1 MFTTLTTE
9 KEATNMEETPT
20 TYTETKTTKLER
32 DPIRTVIMASMI
44 GTAIE
49 FFDFYAY
56 GTAAATYFPN
66 VFFPDVTPTIA
77 MILSLLTFGV
87 AFVARPLGSLLF
99 GHFGDKLGRKRA
111 LVVSLLMM
119 GLSTVAIGFLPG
131 FKAIGM
137 ASIILLCLARFIQ
150 GIGLGGEWSG
160 AVLVA
165 TENAPKGKRALFG
178 SFTELGAPI
187 GFFLSNGLYYILES
201 TLNQSQMASFG
212 WRIPFLASAVL
223 VVVGLW
229 VRRRMQETPL
239 FRLAQQRDNVQKAP
253 LVEVFVKNWRQVLQG
268 TLAMAVS
275 YTFFFLLSTWSLSYA
290 TTVLGFDNKEFLLLL
305 MGSVIA
311 FGGMI
316 VYSSILS
323 DKFGRRKVLLTGTI
337 VIAVFA
343 FVFPFFFQG
352 QRNIWGSLFFL
363 LVGFVAMGIVY
374 GPIGALLPELFPT
387 NTRYSGAGIAYN
399 MSAIVGAAFAPT
411 IASWLVTEWGI
422 HAVGYYLAI
431 MAVVSMVALFFT
443 KETKGIDYTK

>member
-1 MFTTLTTE
+1 
-9 KEATNMEETPT
+9 MEETPT
-20 TYTETKTTKLER
+20 TYTGTETKALQR
-32 DPIRTVIMASMI
+32 DPVRTVIMASMI

-66 VFFPDVTPTIA
+66 VFFPSVTPTIA

-119 GLSTVAIGFLPG
+119 GISTVAIGFLPG

-137 ASIILLCLARFIQ
+137 ASIMLLCLARFIQ

-187 GFFLSNGLYYILES
+187 GFFLSNGLYYVLES
-201 TLNQSQMASFG
+201 TLTPAQMAAFG

-229 VRRRMQETPL
+229 IRRRMQETPL

-253 LVEVFVKNWRQVLQG
+253 LVEVFAKNWRQVLQG

-323 DKFGRRKVLLTGTI
+323 DKFGRRKVLLTGTFVI
-337 VIAVFA
+337 VAFA

-352 QRNIWGSLFFL
+352 ERNLWGSLFFL
-363 LVGFVAMGIVY
+363 LVGFLAMGIVY

-411 IASWLVTEWGI
+411 IASWLVSEWGI
-422 HAVGYYLAI
+422 HAVGDYLAI
-431 MAVVSMVALFFT
+431 MAVVSMIALFFT
-443 KETKGIDYTK
+443 KETKSIDYTK

>member
-1 MFTTLTTE
+1 
-9 KEATNMEETPT
+9 MEETPT
-20 TYTETKTTKLER
+20 TYTATKATKLER
-32 DPIRTVIMASMI
+32 DPIKTVIMASMI

-56 GTAAATYFPN
+56 GTATATYFPN
-66 VFFPDVTPTIA
+66 VFFPNVTPTIA

-137 ASIILLCLARFIQ
+137 ASIVLLCLARFIQ

-201 TLNQSQMASFG
+201 TLSQSQMASFG
-212 WRIPFLASAVL
+212 WRIPFLASAIL

-239 FRLAQQRDNVQKAP
+239 FRLAQQRDEVQKAP
-253 LVEVFVKNWRQVLQG
+253 LVEVFAKNWRQVLQG
-268 TLAMAVS
+268 TMAMAVS

-290 TTVLGFDNKEFLLLL
+290 TTALGFDNKEFLLLL

-323 DKFGRRKVLLTGTI
+323 DKFGRRKVLLTGTVVI
-337 VIAVFA
+337 VAFA
-343 FVFPFFFQG
+343 FIFPFFFQG
-352 QRNIWGSLFFL
+352 QHNVWGSLFFL

-374 GPIGALLPELFPT
+374 GPVGALLPELFPT

-411 IASWLVTEWGI
+411 IASWLVAEWGI

-431 MAVVSMVALFFT
+431 MAVVSMIALFFT

>member
-1 MFTTLTTE
+1 
-9 KEATNMEETPT
+9 MEETPT

>member
-1 MFTTLTTE
+1 
-9 KEATNMEETPT
+9 MEETPT
-20 TYTETKTTKLER
+20 TYTGTETKALQR
-32 DPIRTVIMASMI
+32 DPVRTVIMASMI

-66 VFFPDVTPTIA
+66 VFFPSVTPTIA

-119 GLSTVAIGFLPG
+119 GISTVAIGFLPG

-137 ASIILLCLARFIQ
+137 ASIMLLCLARFIQ

-187 GFFLSNGLYYILES
+187 GFFLSNGLYYVLES
-201 TLNQSQMASFG
+201 ILTPAQMAAFG

-253 LVEVFVKNWRQVLQG
+253 LVEVFAKNWRQVLQG

-323 DKFGRRKVLLTGTI
+323 DKFGRRKVLLTGTFVI
-337 VIAVFA
+337 VAFA

-352 QRNIWGSLFFL
+352 ERNLWGSLFFL
-363 LVGFVAMGIVY
+363 LVGFLAMGIVY

-411 IASWLVTEWGI
+411 IASWLVSEWGI

-431 MAVVSMVALFFT
+431 MAVVSMIALFFT
-443 KETKGIDYTK
+443 KETKSIDYTK

>member
-1 MFTTLTTE
+1 
-9 KEATNMEETPT
+9 MEETPT

-239 FRLAQQRDNVQKAP
+239 FRLAQQRIMCK
-253 LVEVFVKNWRQVLQG
+253 K
-268 TLAMAVS
+268 
-275 YTFFFLLSTWSLSYA
+275 
-290 TTVLGFDNKEFLLLL
+290 
-305 MGSVIA
+305 
-311 FGGMI
+311 
-316 VYSSILS
+316 
-323 DKFGRRKVLLTGTI
+323 RR
-337 VIAVFA
+337 
-343 FVFPFFFQG
+343 
-352 QRNIWGSLFFL
+352 
-363 LVGFVAMGIVY
+363 
-374 GPIGALLPELFPT
+374 
-387 NTRYSGAGIAYN
+387 
-399 MSAIVGAAFAPT
+399 
-411 IASWLVTEWGI
+411 
-422 HAVGYYLAI
+422 
-431 MAVVSMVALFFT
+431 
-443 KETKGIDYTK
+443 

>member
-1 MFTTLTTE
+1 
-9 KEATNMEETPT
+9 MEEISN
-20 TYTETKTTKLER
+20 TYSLTEAKVAKMER
-32 DPIRTVIMASMI
+32 DPVKTVIMASMI

-66 VFFPDVTPTIA
+66 VFFPSVTPTIA

-119 GLSTVAIGFLPG
+119 GLSTVVIGFLPG
-131 FKAIGM
+131 YRTLGMTAIL
-137 ASIILLCLARFIQ
+137 LLCLARFTQ

-187 GFFLSNGLYYILES
+187 GFFLSNGLYVILE
-201 TLNQSQMASFG
+201 TVLTKSQMVEFG
-212 WRIPFLASAVL
+212 WRVPFVASAVL
-223 VVVGLW
+223 VVFGLW
-229 VRRRMQETPL
+229 VRRKMQETPL
-239 FRLAQQRDNVQKAP
+239 FRLAQKRDNVKKAP
-253 LVEVFVKNWRQVLQG
+253 LAQVFTKSWKQILQG
-268 TLAMAVS
+268 TFIMAVS
-275 YTFFFLLSTWSLSYA
+275 YTFFFLLSTWSLSYGTA
-290 TTVLGFDNKEFLLLL
+290 VLGFDSREFLMLL
-305 MGSVIA
+305 MGSIVVFA
-311 FGGMI
+311 GMI

-323 DKFGRRKVLLTGTI
+323 DRFGRRTVLLAGTAAI
-337 VIAVFA
+337 FVFS

-352 QRNIWGSLFFL
+352 HQNVVGTLFFL
-363 LVGFVAMGIVY
+363 LVGFLAMGVIY
-374 GPIGALLPELFPT
+374 GPVGAMLPELFPT
-387 NTRYSGAGIAYN
+387 STRYSGAGIAYN

-411 IASWLVTEWGI
+411 IASWLVGQWGI
-422 HAVGYYLAI
+422 HAVGYYLAF
-431 MAVVSMVALFFT
+431 MSLVSIVALLLT
-443 KETKGIDYTK
+443 KETKSVDYTK

>member
-1 MFTTLTTE
+1 
-9 KEATNMEETPT
+9 MEETPT

-275 YTFFFLLSTWSLSYA
+275 YTFFFLLSTLSLSYA